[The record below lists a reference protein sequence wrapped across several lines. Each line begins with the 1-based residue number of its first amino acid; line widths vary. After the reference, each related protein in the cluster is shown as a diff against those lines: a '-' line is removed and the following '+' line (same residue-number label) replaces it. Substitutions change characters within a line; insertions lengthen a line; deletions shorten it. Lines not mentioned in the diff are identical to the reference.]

1 MGVGDTVLSNVKKEK
16 IRSEHLEQVHFVS
29 RFRKGFP
36 GVRIFAIPNGGK
48 RGIREAARLKLEG
61 VSAGVPDLYVPE
73 WRLWIEMKRVKG
85 GRVDPAQ
92 SDWHRYLREIG
103 DAVIVCAGEDD
114 AWAQVQGFLHSRADS
129 VEVT

>member
-1 MGVGDTVLSNVKKEK
+1 MGDTVLMKEK

-48 RGIREAARLKLEG
+48 RGLREAARLKLDG

-73 WRLWIEMKRVKG
+73 WRLWIEMKRSKG

-92 SDWHRYLREIG
+92 KDWHEYLRSIG
-103 DAVIVCAGEDD
+103 DTVIVCAGEDD
-114 AWAQVQGFLHSRADS
+114 AWRQVEEFCGSKK
-129 VEVT
+129 T